1 MLEGNFNSPEKS
13 LLPKALSEMTFRLSE
28 MTVGKSVIGNVDDAV
43 MQGEGSIETA
53 SVKSLGRNG
62 HDALWNGQ

>member
-1 MLEGNFNSPEKS
+1 
-13 LLPKALSEMTFRLSE
+13 

-43 MQGEGSIETA
+43 MQGEGSVEAA

-62 HDALWNGQ
+62 HDALWDGQRTCEPRATLESAVSHSPEM